1 MVKSFY
7 RLRKQKGDNPM
18 ENMGK
23 VKKVCSFCVSDW
35 HFITMITPY
44 INQKIKAKEKILL
57 YTSQNYTQLIE
68 TFLPKLMI
76 DSEKKKQ
83 IENLNWH
90 ESNVKQ
96 YSEIVEVLEQIL
108 DKDVTFIVKG
118 NNSYIENVNNLI
130 NKWTKCNESKNIT
143 IVNCYE
149 VGEFNQNIKQIL
161 KAHDK
166 ILNTSGEKEISE
178 VFEGV
183 S

>member
-1 MVKSFY
+1 MKNI
-7 RLRKQKGDNPM
+7 GN
-18 ENMGK
+18 

-44 INQKIKAKEKILL
+44 INQKVKTNEKILL
-57 YTSQNYTQLIE
+57 YTSQNYTQLIK

-76 DSEKKKQ
+76 DNEKKQK

-90 ESNVKQ
+90 ESNIEQ
-96 YSEIVEVLEQIL
+96 YSEIESTLNSIQENEI
-108 DKDVTFIVKG
+108 TFIIKG
-118 NNSYIENVNNLI
+118 DNLYIGNVNKLI
-130 NKWTKCNESKNIT
+130 NQWLKENTSKRIT
-143 IVNCYE
+143 IVNCFE

-161 KAHDK
+161 KSHDK
-166 ILNTSGEKEISE
+166 ILNTSGEKEIAD